1 MNTTVSHRVGEQ
13 GPANSCSTGPP
24 RGETW
29 EGVSHSQQEQQRS
42 QGDQLCVGFHP
53 PRPRGSC
60 RGPQRH
66 KECQECKCL
75 PRCWPQQVRRG
86 HWADAPVLEA
96 AKGNGGWGR
105 HFQLGDSVVPSHGK
119 SSQWPTLADCSGGCL
134 HVPDVSSPVHTI
146 CTIPQSI

>member
-53 PRPRGSC
+53 PPTHVAPAGA
-60 RGPQRH
+60 PQRH

-86 HWADAPVLEA
+86 HWADETGA
-96 AKGNGGWGR
+96 
-105 HFQLGDSVVPSHGK
+105 
-119 SSQWPTLADCSGGCL
+119 GGCEGKWRL
-134 HVPDVSSPVHTI
+134 G
-146 CTIPQSI
+146 